1 MKTALLIVSLLLSV
15 TANAA
20 GAKYICKEKTDY
32 QKQTLILTQVSD
44 REIKEGVKERFVLE
58 VYQGYEKEPRLVTK
72 GYVTTEDVMFS
83 FKSDDKKVSAMIY
96 LDELDQT
103 SLSQGRKNTNFDCN

>member
-1 MKTALLIVSLLLSV
+1 MKTAFLIGTLLLSV

-20 GAKYICKEKTDY
+20 GVKYICKETTEY
-32 QKQTLILTQVSD
+32 QKQTLILTQVTD

-72 GYVTTEDVMFS
+72 GYVSTEDVMFS
-83 FKSDDKKVSAMIY
+83 FKSDDKLVSAMIY
-96 LDELDQT
+96 LDELDQA
-103 SLSQGRKNTNFDCN
+103 SLSEGRKDTGFDCN